1 MLQFPLSFEF
11 NDHFLSTIAYHHVS
25 MRFRTFLL
33 DSEHERSES
42 GWMAEE
48 DHKPRGKS
56 LWDYMDLQKSKS
68 PLYNNFLFS
77 PNQHK
82 VCKVMNNIFFQG
94 GVELP
99 LLGVQSWCWSCKH
112 LIPDVQCKQTLYLS
126 IHFPWSS
133 HFPQVGIFPECTAA
147 PLNMRTHCKRTS
159 SVKKHL
165 T

>member
-82 VCKVMNNIFFQG
+82 VCKVMNNIFFPRG
-94 GVELP
+94 RGA
-99 LLGVQSWCWSCKH
+99 
-112 LIPDVQCKQTLYLS
+112 LITRGSVLVLIMQTPYS
-126 IHFPWSS
+126 
-133 HFPQVGIFPECTAA
+133 
-147 PLNMRTHCKRTS
+147 
-159 SVKKHL
+159 
-165 T
+165 